1 MSDNTDE
8 LRLYFWPTPNGYK
21 VSVLLEL
28 FGLDYQIMPV
38 NITTGEQHAPDFVS
52 LFPTRKIPGLVHR
65 RGSDQPDRVLVE
77 SGAILWYL
85 ADWRGQLL
93 PSDPDLRWQVMQWL
107 FWQVGGLG
115 PIAGQAH
122 HFRLYAPVKDDYAI
136 DRYTK
141 ETHKFYAVLESQLSL
156 RPFIAGDLSIADI
169 AILPWIFRHQ
179 RQGVDLE
186 RYPAVKAWYA
196 GLMARPEVIR
206 GFEVGQSLINQGDFS
221 ADEARSHLF

>member
-1 MSDNTDE
+1 
-8 LRLYFWPTPNGYK
+8 
-21 VSVLLEL
+21 
-28 FGLDYQIMPV
+28 
-38 NITTGEQHAPDFVS
+38 
-52 LFPTRKIPGLVHR
+52 
-65 RGSDQPDRVLVE
+65 
-77 SGAILWYL
+77 
-85 ADWRGQLL
+85 
-93 PSDPDLRWQVMQWL
+93 L

-141 ETHKFYAVLESQLSL
+141 ETHKFYAVLESQLSR